1 MKVESKDTLT
11 ISITGVLTIGRD
23 DLEQVLVRCLQPSPT
38 NTTPGPRLSVGE
50 LRPARMSFTVKQTAE
65 LLGVGDAT
73 VYRLLKRGLLRSSSA
88 LRTKV
93 IPKSEIE
100 RFLNETTKSSR

>member
-1 MKVESKDTLT
+1 MNTEPNGTLS
-11 ISITGVLTIGRD
+11 IAITGVLTIGRRE
-23 DLEQVLVRCLQPSPT
+23 LEQLLAGFSQGSPLASPPISRVPQGDGT
-38 NTTPGPRLSVGE
+38 L
-50 LRPARMSFTVKQTAE
+50 ARMGFTVKQTAE

-100 RFLNETTKSSR
+100 RFLKETTRSAY

>member
-1 MKVESKDTLT
+1 MNTESKDTLT
-11 ISITGVLTIGRD
+11 IAISGVLTIGRGEI
-23 DLEQVLVRCLQPSPT
+23 EQLLARLFQSSPASSPPSLKLPL
-38 NTTPGPRLSVGE
+38 GDGK
-50 LRPARMSFTVKQTAE
+50 PAPMGCTVKQTAE

-93 IPKSEIE
+93 IPKLEID
-100 RFLNETTKSSR
+100 RFLKETTRSP

>member
-1 MKVESKDTLT
+1 M
-11 ISITGVLTIGRD
+11 G
-23 DLEQVLVRCLQPSPT
+23 
-38 NTTPGPRLSVGE
+38 
-50 LRPARMSFTVKQTAE
+50 FTVKQTAE

-93 IPKSEIE
+93 IPKLEID
-100 RFLNETTKSSR
+100 RFLKETTRSP